1 MVERRRKNR
10 DTEVDERRR
19 KGSRRIVRRWGGG
32 TRAAAARSRRTQ
44 DRRIGHLKVFEGEE
58 KQDRVYPLK
67 DKDVYYVGRSSDVDI
82 PLSDMKVSRKHIKI
96 ERRGNRYRVVDLGS
110 RNGTFLNGKR
120 VRMALL
126 SDGDQIRIGFTVL
139 QFFLA
144 EAGTHIVESRMKKQT
159 CSLCGKDVSESD
171 ILAGKAEQ
179 LEGNIYC
186 PDCVKTVGAVDKDE
200 MVSAT
205 PTDLHPPVTE
215 RIPKEGLYSPSAE
228 GGKVEESVKS
238 EDTDAAERVSAKASH
253 ETITD
258 VHPEGV
264 NDASIL
270 PPEAEP
276 GTDDIENMDIDKLL
290 EE

>member
-1 MVERRRKNR
+1 MAERRRKNR

-19 KGSRRIVRRWGGG
+19 KGSRRITRRRIGGV
-32 TRAAAARSRRTQ
+32 RAAAVRREKTQ

-67 DKDVYYVGRSSDVDI
+67 DKDVYYVGRSSDVDV

-110 RNGTFLNGKR
+110 KNGTFLNGKR

-159 CSLCGKDVSESD
+159 CSICGKEVSEAD
-171 ILAGKAEQ
+171 LLAGKAEQ

-186 PDCVKTVGAVDKDE
+186 PDCVKTVEAVDKDE

-205 PTDLHPPVTE
+205 PMDLHPPETE
-215 RIPKEGLYSPSAE
+215 RIPEVGPPPPAEE
-228 GGKVEESVKS
+228 GGEEEFVKF
-238 EDTDAAERVSAKASH
+238 EDVDAAERVSARAAY
-253 ETITD
+253 ETVYD
-258 VHPEGV
+258 VDSEGI
-264 NDASIL
+264 DDLSAL
-270 PPEAEP
+270 PPEEKLEP
-276 GTDDIENMDIDKLL
+276 IEDIEDIDIDELL